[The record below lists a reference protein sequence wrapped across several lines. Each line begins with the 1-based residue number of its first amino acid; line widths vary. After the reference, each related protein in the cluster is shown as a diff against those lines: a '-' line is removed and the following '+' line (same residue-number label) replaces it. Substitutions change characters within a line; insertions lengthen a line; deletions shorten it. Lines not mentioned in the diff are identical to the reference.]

1 MDQENR
7 ELSFESTAAQDFEQ
21 AYKKGFMRAILN
33 KLTRSRSNL
42 VSFDELRKTLD
53 VQSQRDMGMQ
63 EIEIEKII
71 GSLNRYQDFDDSFL
85 PRQTHTRKRWENI
98 DRVYL
103 QGEYLPPVEVYKV
116 GEFYFVID
124 GNHRVSVARERG
136 QLFIDAHVIELKVP
150 FPLEGKFDWYEIL
163 LNQERAAF
171 EKKTAIRSLR
181 SRAAIEL
188 TLVGQY
194 QKLLEHI
201 DVHRYYLS
209 QDLRREI
216 PYSEAVCSWYDR
228 IYTPMVTII
237 RKRKILE
244 HFPKRT
250 EADLYLW
257 IIEHLAYLQA
267 GYRRKI
273 SFEDAARDFTE
284 NFRRLKWTGILQ
296 TGIEKLEKIF
306 GKKAG

>member
-1 MDQENR
+1 MNPENNPI
-7 ELSFESTAAQDFEQ
+7 LFESTATQDFEQ

-33 KLTRSRSNL
+33 KLTRSRSSL
-42 VSFDELRKTLD
+42 VSFDELRKKLD
-53 VQSQRDMGMQ
+53 IQSQRDMGMQ

-85 PRQTHTRKRWENI
+85 PRQTHTRRRWENI

-103 QGEYLPPVEVYKV
+103 QGEYLPPVEVYQV
-116 GEFYFVID
+116 GEFFFVID
-124 GNHRVSVARERG
+124 GNHRVSVAREKG
-136 QLFIDAHVIELKVP
+136 QVYIDAHVIELKIP

-163 LNQERAAF
+163 LNQEHIDFDTKTNIRA
-171 EKKTAIRSLR
+171 LR
-181 SRAAIEL
+181 PQSKIEL
-188 TLVGQY
+188 SLVGQY

-209 QDLRREI
+209 QNHECEI
-216 PYSEAVCSWYDR
+216 PYTEGVCSWYDL
-228 IYTPMVTII
+228 IYAPMVSII

-267 GYRRKI
+267 AFHRDI
-273 SFEDAARDFTE
+273 SFDEAAGHFAKTSHWLWWSDF
-284 NFRRLKWTGILQ
+284 LKNLQ
-296 TGIEKLEKIF
+296 GKLEEIF
-306 GKKAG
+306 KKKT

>member
-1 MDQENR
+1 MNPENKPIP
-7 ELSFESTAAQDFEQ
+7 FESTATQDFEQ

-33 KLTRSRSNL
+33 KLTRSRSSL
-42 VSFDELRKTLD
+42 VSFDELRKKLD
-53 VQSQRDMGMQ
+53 IQSQRDIGMQ

-85 PRQTHTRKRWENI
+85 PRQTHTRRRWENI
-98 DRVYL
+98 DRVYM

-116 GEFYFVID
+116 GEFFFVID
-124 GNHRVSVARERG
+124 GNHRVSVAREKG
-136 QLFIDAHVIELKVP
+136 QVYIDAHVIELKIP

-163 LNQERAAF
+163 LNQEHVDF
-171 EKKTAIRSLR
+171 EKKTNISALR
-181 SRAAIEL
+181 PQSKIEL
-188 TLVGQY
+188 SLVGQY

-209 QDLRREI
+209 QDLECEI
-216 PYSEAVCSWYDR
+216 PYADAVCSWYDQ
-228 IYTPMVTII
+228 IYAPMVTII

-257 IIEHLAYLQA
+257 IIEHLAYLQS
-267 GYRRKI
+267 GFHRDI
-273 SFEDAARDFTE
+273 SFDEAAGHFAKTSHWLWWSDF
-284 NFRRLKWTGILQ
+284 LKNLQ
-296 TGIEKLEKIF
+296 GKLDRIF
-306 GKKAG
+306 KKKA